1 MGFQAFLK
9 VDAVFVSFRL
19 KFPQFSP
26 FQATW
31 FQIKLF
37 GGKCKEA
44 WDQVMFLLLRGKG
57 LWNQL
62 ILIIFLLLDKCCVQ
76 SLALSVTKRR
86 AKKIWRP
93 I

>member
-1 MGFQAFLK
+1 MDLKFNDLVAYMGFQAFLK

-37 GGKCKEA
+37 GGKCK
-44 WDQVMFLLLRGKG
+44 
-57 LWNQL
+57 
-62 ILIIFLLLDKCCVQ
+62 
-76 SLALSVTKRR
+76 
-86 AKKIWRP
+86 
-93 I
+93 